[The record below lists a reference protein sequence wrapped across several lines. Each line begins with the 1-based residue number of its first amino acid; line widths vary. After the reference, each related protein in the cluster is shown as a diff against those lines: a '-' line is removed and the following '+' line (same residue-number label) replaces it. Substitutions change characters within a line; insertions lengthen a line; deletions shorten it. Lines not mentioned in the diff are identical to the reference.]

1 MKGFGFSI
9 ILLTCF
15 LLIGNVSAVL
25 GYTCGVR
32 SGDYMRYNV
41 SILGPVRSDSIKGS
55 IKLTI
60 QSVGCPHVSGTYE
73 ASVQGYSV
81 TPQPEPFSLDISTG
95 IGGYGGYIIPANLT
109 FGSTIPGEGT
119 TVQSIV
125 DWGGRKAIQ
134 ANATSPFSGLEGQ
147 IYWDQLTG
155 VLLEAKSSSAR
166 FYLFDSVSRDQHVEW
181 CILGLVD
188 SYCHCSRGRG
198 YFDCHSFDA
207 TSEEDPVKSTFY
219 PSPSSAT
226 TAPTNCGYN
235 GMPSVRQ
242 TVVHWT
248 ASERVSLRLQ
258 GVGMNLLLLSFV
270 CRGQNG
276 SFAM

>member
-81 TPQPEPFSLDISTG
+81 TPQPEPFSLDISAG
-95 IGGYGGYIIPANLT
+95 IGEYGGHIIPANLT
-109 FGSTIPGEGT
+109 FGNTIPGEGT

-125 DWGGRKAIQ
+125 DWGERKAIQ

-147 IYWDQLTG
+147 ICWDQLTG
-155 VLLEAKSSSAR
+155 VLLEAKSSTGGTYTYSIVLAKTNMWSGAFSGWWILIVIAAVVAVILTVTVLMLR
-166 FYLFDSVSRDQHVEW
+166 RKKTLSNQSSTRVHPPPPPLPTAATPACPAFDRPLCIGQHQKG
-181 CILGLVD
+181 CR
-188 SYCHCSRGRG
+188 H
-198 YFDCHSFDA
+198 DC
-207 TSEEDPVKSTFY
+207 KK
-219 PSPSSAT
+219 
-226 TAPTNCGYN
+226 
-235 GMPSVRQ
+235 
-242 TVVHWT
+242 
-248 ASERVSLRLQ
+248 
-258 GVGMNLLLLSFV
+258 
-270 CRGQNG
+270 
-276 SFAM
+276 

>member
-1 MKGFGFSI
+1 M
-9 ILLTCF
+9 L

-41 SILGPVRSDSIKGS
+41 SILGPVYSDSIKGS

-125 DWGGRKAIQ
+125 DWVGERLFKLTQLRPLADLKDRYAG
-134 ANATSPFSGLEGQ
+134 TS
-147 IYWDQLTG
+147 
-155 VLLEAKSSSAR
+155 
-166 FYLFDSVSRDQHVEW
+166 
-181 CILGLVD
+181 
-188 SYCHCSRGRG
+188 
-198 YFDCHSFDA
+198 
-207 TSEEDPVKSTFY
+207 
-219 PSPSSAT
+219 
-226 TAPTNCGYN
+226 
-235 GMPSVRQ
+235 
-242 TVVHWT
+242 
-248 ASERVSLRLQ
+248 
-258 GVGMNLLLLSFV
+258 
-270 CRGQNG
+270 
-276 SFAM
+276 

>member
-32 SGDYMRYNV
+32 SGDYMRHNV
-41 SILGPVRSDSIKGS
+41 SILGPIYSDSIKGS

-109 FGSTIPGEGT
+109 FGSTIPGQGT

-125 DWGGRKAIQ
+125 DWDGRKAIQ
-134 ANATSPFSGLEGQ
+134 ANATSPLSGLEGQ
-147 IYWDQLTG
+147 IYWDQLTV
-155 VLLEAKSSSAR
+155 VLLEAKSPTVDAIHFTYSIVLAETNMWSGAFSGWWILIVIAAVVVVILTVTVLMLR
-166 FYLFDSVSRDQHVEW
+166 RKKTLLNQPSTRVHPPPPPPPPTAATPACPAFGRPLCIGQHQKG
-181 CILGLVD
+181 CR
-188 SYCHCSRGRG
+188 Y
-198 YFDCHSFDA
+198 DC
-207 TSEEDPVKSTFY
+207 KK
-219 PSPSSAT
+219 
-226 TAPTNCGYN
+226 
-235 GMPSVRQ
+235 
-242 TVVHWT
+242 
-248 ASERVSLRLQ
+248 
-258 GVGMNLLLLSFV
+258 
-270 CRGQNG
+270 
-276 SFAM
+276 